1 MKNHLQKLLALCLIM
16 LLSYTGYS
24 QCNVELYSQRSL
36 KEVKAGYMF
45 VKSFRIDGK
54 EGSRRKI
61 EYTCVF
67 SKGVTY
73 QVLISSADGEASGIV
88 GTLYNPERKKLAS
101 NYFEGKHYR
110 MLQYNCNATGIY
122 YLTFTFRD
130 TPSFCGAAILSFQRR

>member
-1 MKNHLQKLLALCLIM
+1 MKDFLQKILVLCFAMAL
-16 LLSYTGYS
+16 SHVGYS

-36 KEVKAGYMF
+36 KEVQSGYMF

-67 SKGVTY
+67 SKGISY
-73 QVLISSADGEASGIV
+73 QVLISSADGQASGIV

-122 YLTFTFRD
+122 YLAFTFRD
-130 TPSFCGAAILSFQRR
+130 TPTFCGAAILSFKRR